1 MSNPD
6 QSTKLR
12 LSKSKIAAFEHCPK
26 RLWLQVHR
34 RGEGHFEE
42 DTLRRF
48 AFGHAVGERA
58 CEQIPDGIM
67 VEAIPDIEAAI
78 DRTRDLL
85 ATQPPVPIFEATFQH
100 QDVLVRVDILQP
112 DGQGGW
118 IAIEV
123 KATSRVRDYHL
134 SDLATQIWVMRGCG
148 VRISSAYIRH
158 VAGRINW
165 TNLDASIICFRDSN
179 VTRMIE
185 AFIAGRQ
192 DIVEQARVIVRSEQ
206 PGIATGIHCLRPLS
220 CEFQQFCKSR
230 GTNPT

>member
-1 MSNPD
+1 MNDPD

-34 RGEGHFEE
+34 REEGHFEE

-48 AFGHAVGERA
+48 AFGHAVGKRA

-67 VEAIPDIEAAI
+67 VEAIPDIRAAI

-85 ATQPPVPIFEATFQH
+85 AAHPPVPIFEATFQYEG
-100 QDVLVRVDILQP
+100 VLVRVDVLQP

-134 SDLATQIWVMRGCG
+134 ADLATQIWVMRGCG

-165 TNLDASIICFRDSN
+165 EKLDASNICFRDSN
-179 VTRMIE
+179 VSKMIE
-185 AFIAGRQ
+185 AFIASRQ
-192 DIVEQARVIVRSEQ
+192 DIVEQARKVVWSEQ
-206 PGIATGIHCLRPLS
+206 PGIETGVHCFRPFS
-220 CEFQQFCKSR
+220 CEFQHFCNSR
-230 GTNPT
+230 VTDPK